1 MAIFSGA
8 DDKGRRRLCL
18 SHVSLTQSFP
28 DLAVL
33 LKRCLEIR
41 TKARAAGGVVRR
53 LFPQRFGY
61 RGP

>member
-8 DDKGRRRLCL
+8 DEQGQRRLCL

-41 TKARAAGGVVRR
+41 TKARAAGGVVRH
-53 LFPQRFGY
+53 LIPQRFGY
-61 RGP
+61 RGH